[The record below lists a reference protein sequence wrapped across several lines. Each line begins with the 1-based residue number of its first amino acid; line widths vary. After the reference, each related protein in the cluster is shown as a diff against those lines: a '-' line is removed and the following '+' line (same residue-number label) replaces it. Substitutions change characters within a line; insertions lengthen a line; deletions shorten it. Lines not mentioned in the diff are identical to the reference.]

1 MSPGIP
7 RSQRPAHCLE
17 ESNSTAS
24 LFLGGVRRDWMAS
37 VGETSYPPREP
48 PAAKRP
54 SKATTSHHGPDPS
67 KLPQE
72 GRRLASGEMALRSP
86 VTPGTDLST
95 TTGSP
100 RPLSLSTASKQ
111 LATSTAIALPS
122 PVPSPG
128 PHPTPNRP
136 PHSPPPP
143 PPHSPSHEKPD
154 TVISPPVSVTD
165 RAPPVTVNA
174 PWATSVK
181 PTLPRDKETSVNRT
195 VSQQPTQSQAQV
207 QVSSRLSPEQTAE
220 TEAPEARARSDLVRV
235 SHSLHP
241 QQIGQPADGQAI
253 NVPSPQNSHN
263 RPSATPPSS
272 VASHENRPTI
282 QQTVPHRPCQSS
294 TTTMFTEQDWAL
306 WAERAHQLMKAAA
319 SCSSNIGSPRALL
332 LVKACKKHDLFYLV
346 LHQLFCEAYRD
357 PLNFWSRFPSLNN
370 EGSISGFRRLA
381 ELLAH
386 NSSLPIT
393 LMDAFSAY
401 PLNIAEMV
409 RSPWFP
415 AIFQEIQAC
424 LSKLGTQA
432 SSEWTRHLYRRG
444 YPPLVTELRQQYCT
458 GSPTLLNVIF
468 TSMCRCLYES
478 KHIDYLERV
487 FNKNQSLVDCN
498 APERIIQALTQNYRM
513 VPMKLSLFPESTGP
527 HTSNNQIQSPVQQ
540 YQNGVTAGGPE
551 SIPQP
556 DTSSPSTASGPAL
569 RPNAHQVPANP
580 STPVQIPSAHPA
592 LQNLPSSPQIWDGSA
607 QVISPQGSWQAMP
620 PSHAQFHVQSPLAS
634 PVIPGQGQVT
644 NVHRGPIHRIRT
656 AAASHAAGQVPAN
669 CLTPQS
675 SPSLPPNAQALPPW
689 MDHTAQSQPPHP
701 TQNPQASRPLQP
713 RPRQAHPGQAHFNDW
728 VGHGNATLRPTTNIN
743 TARLVAMNQSAH
755 SSNRHPSSMRPVP
768 VSSSG
773 IQTSQARPGQFRG
786 APVISPLLPPEGY
799 RAPLTVRPQPMRLSL
814 HQADLRD
821 PVKQLVKNT
830 PEGIKEI
837 PLYQYLRDFMVKPT
851 KVGPEMFHCRW
862 KFSLSVS
869 DHQRISR
876 VMKTDNGQ
884 RSTQVCQS
892 ENLIYRL
899 RIISVPNSSTENVE
913 TTWSTVST
921 TWPSVLYIFVNQ
933 EEMHV
938 RRKVHNGKDLP
949 LDISSHLVAGENE
962 INMHFLL
969 GPGECKYMHYEA
981 AVEIMELREHDGI
994 LGQTRHWAASATRAA
1009 INKRLTPSTDDD
1021 ELAVVTDSLTI
1032 PLIDPF
1038 MAQVFKIPARSVNC
1052 THIECFDLETF
1063 VTTRKSI
1070 SGTQPL
1076 NDNWLCP
1083 VCKADARP
1091 QMLIIDGYF
1100 VEIRDAL
1107 EKSGKLAHAQS
1118 IQVRADGTW
1127 TVKTVNDDAISSSP
1141 PPNKRLSQ
1149 SASSTKRKA
1158 DEMAG
1163 KQDQGPRSK
1172 QNTPITG
1179 ATHSADIIE
1188 ID

>member
-37 VGETSYPPREP
+37 VGEKSYPPREP
-48 PAAKRP
+48 PAAQRP
-54 SKATTSHHGPDPS
+54 SKATNSHHGPDPS

-72 GRRLASGEMALRSP
+72 GRRLPFGEMALPSP

-100 RPLSLSTASKQ
+100 CPLSLSTASKQ

-128 PHPTPNRP
+128 PHPSPNRP
-136 PHSPPPP
+136 PHAPPPPP
-143 PPHSPSHEKPD
+143 PPHSPSHEEPD
-154 TVISPPVSVTD
+154 TVVSPPVSVTD
-165 RAPPVTVNA
+165 RVPPVTVNA
-174 PWATSVK
+174 PWATPVK
-181 PTLPRDKETSVNRT
+181 PTLPRDHETSVDRT

-207 QVSSRLSPEQTAE
+207 QVSSRLSPERTTE

-235 SHSLHP
+235 SDSLHL
-241 QQIGQPADGQAI
+241 QQIGQPADGQPM
-253 NVPSPQNSHN
+253 NVPSPLISHS
-263 RPSATPPSS
+263 RPSATRPSS
-272 VASHENRPTI
+272 IASHENRPTI
-282 QQTVPHRPCQSS
+282 QQTAPHRPCQSS
-294 TTTMFTEQDWAL
+294 NATMPTEQDWAL
-306 WAERAHQLMKAAA
+306 WAERAHQLMNAAA
-319 SCSSNIGSPRALL
+319 SCSSSIGSPRAFL

-357 PLNFWSRFPSLNN
+357 PPNFWSMFPSLND

-393 LMDAFSAY
+393 LVDAFSAY
-401 PLNIAEMV
+401 PLNIAEM
-409 RSPWFP
+409 
-415 AIFQEIQAC
+415 
-424 LSKLGTQA
+424 
-432 SSEWTRHLYRRG
+432 
-444 YPPLVTELRQQYCT
+444 
-458 GSPTLLNVIF
+458 
-468 TSMCRCLYES
+468 
-478 KHIDYLERV
+478 
-487 FNKNQSLVDCN
+487 
-498 APERIIQALTQNYRM
+498 NYRM
-513 VPMKLSLFPESTGP
+513 VPMKLSLFPASTGP

-540 YQNGVTAGGPE
+540 HQNGVTAGGPE

-556 DTSSPSTASGPAL
+556 DTSSPSTASGS
-569 RPNAHQVPANP
+569 ANP
-580 STPVQIPSAHPA
+580 SPPIQIPSAHPA
-592 LQNLPSSPQIWDGSA
+592 PQNLPSSPQIWDGSA
-607 QVISPQGSWQAMP
+607 QVRSPQGSWQAMP
-620 PSHAQFHVQSPLAS
+620 LGHAQFHVQSPMAS
-634 PVIPGQGQVT
+634 PVIPGQGQVA
-644 NVHRGPIHRIRT
+644 NVHRGPIHRIQT
-656 AAASHAAGQVPAN
+656 AAASHAASQVPAN
-669 CLTPQS
+669 RLTPQS
-675 SPSLPPNAQALPPW
+675 SPSIPSNAQSLPIW
-689 MDHTAQSQPPHP
+689 MDHTAQSQPPQP
-701 TQNPQASRPLQP
+701 AQNPQASRPLQP
-713 RPRQAHPGQAHFNDW
+713 RPRQAYPGQVRFNDW
-728 VGHGNATLRPTTNIN
+728 VGPSNATLRPTTNIN

-755 SSNRHPSSMRPVP
+755 SGNRHPSSMRPVH
-768 VSSSG
+768 VSSPG
-773 IQTSQARPGQFRG
+773 VQTSQARPGQFRG

-799 RAPLTVRPQPMRLSL
+799 RAPLTVQPQPMRLSL

-821 PVKQLVKNT
+821 PVRQLVKNT

-876 VMKTDNGQ
+876 VMKRDNGQ

-899 RIISVPNSSTENVE
+899 RIISVPNSSTEKVE
-913 TTWSTVST
+913 KTWSTVST

-1063 VTTRKSI
+1063 VTTRKST

-1100 VEIRDAL
+1100 IEIRDAL

-1127 TVKTVNDDAISSSP
+1127 TVKTVNDDGVSSSP
-1141 PPNKRLSQ
+1141 PPNKQLSQ
-1149 SASSTKRKA
+1149 SPSSTKRKV

-1172 QNTPITG
+1172 QNTPTTG
-1179 ATHSADIIE
+1179 ATHSAGIIE